1 MAAEIKL
8 ATIDVDENKTA
19 KLADRLQAEEKRRR
33 RPSTGRRGCRN
44 SRPSSPHWTSNSRT
58 PDSGVERSRVTSSE
72 TELTTRE
79 GEKCCELSWPARKS
93 HVTNCNIN

>member
-1 MAAEIKL
+1 MAAEINL
-8 ATIDVDENKTA
+8 ATIEVDEKKTA

-72 TELTTRE
+72 
-79 GEKCCELSWPARKS
+79 EKCCELSWPARKS
-93 HVTNCNIN
+93 HVANCNIN

>member
-1 MAAEIKL
+1 MQK
-8 ATIDVDENKTA
+8 
-19 KLADRLQAEEKRRR
+19 LQAQLSALDFQFK
-33 RPSTGRRGCRN
+33 N
-44 SRPSSPHWTSNSRT
+44 